1 VKVPQT
7 DPGAGYLER
16 KLEIDTAIQH
26 VLASG
31 RYILGPEVESFERE
45 FADFVGTAHA
55 IGVANG
61 TDAIELALRAVGVG
75 PGDVVFTVSHTAV
88 ATVAAIEL
96 AGAIP
101 VLVDIDPISFTMDP
115 AALEAAIDTA
125 ISGKPK
131 AIIPVH
137 LYGHPADL
145 KAIQS
150 IAKRHNLYL
159 VEDCAQSHG
168 ATLDGRA
175 TGSWGDIAAFSFY
188 PTKNLG
194 TIGDGGMVVTDNTAL
209 AEQVRLLQQYG
220 WKERYISEVPGL
232 NSRLDELHA
241 AILRVK
247 LRHLASDNL
256 RRRSVAKQYESSLSE
271 SAVTLPRERD
281 GASHVYHQ
289 YVVRL
294 TERDALR
301 DHLASNGIGTLIH
314 YAVPV
319 HLQPAYRN
327 RLGDSRG
334 LGETEKAVRQIL
346 SLPMFPQLS
355 EEQISHVCASVN
367 RFCGK
372 RPNTN

>member
-7 DPGAGYLER
+7 DPRASYLER
-16 KLEIDTAIQH
+16 KLEIDTAIQR

-45 FADFVGTAHA
+45 FAAFLGSAHA

-61 TDAIELALRAVGVG
+61 TDAIELTLRACGVG
-75 PGDVVFTVSHTAV
+75 PGDLVFTVSHTAV

-96 AGAIP
+96 AGATP
-101 VLVDIDPISFTMDP
+101 VLVDIDPLSFTMDP
-115 AALEAAIDTA
+115 AALEAAIDAAT
-125 ISGKPK
+125 SGKPK

-150 IAKRHNLYL
+150 IARRHDLYL

-194 TIGDGGMVVTDNTAL
+194 TIGDGGMVVTDNPAL

-256 RRRSVAKQYESSLSE
+256 RRRAVAKQYESLLSE
-271 SAVTLPRERD
+271 TALTVPGERD

-301 DHLASNGIGTLIH
+301 DHLASDAIGTLIH

-327 RLGDSRG
+327 RLDVAGS
-334 LGETEKAVRQIL
+334 LVETEKAARDIL
-346 SLPMFPQLS
+346 SLPMYPQMRDD
-355 EEQISHVCASVN
+355 QIAHVCESVT
-367 RFCGK
+367 RFYE
-372 RPNTN
+372 RRSSAN